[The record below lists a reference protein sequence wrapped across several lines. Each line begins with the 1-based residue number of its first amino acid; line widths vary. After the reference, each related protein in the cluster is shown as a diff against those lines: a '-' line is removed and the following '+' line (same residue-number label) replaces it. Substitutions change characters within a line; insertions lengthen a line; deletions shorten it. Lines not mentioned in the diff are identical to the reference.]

1 MQCWCYWGWPCA
13 PRPMARLL
21 NPAEAPEELA
31 DPVAE
36 EPADPVA
43 EEPADPVAEEPADPG
58 RR

>member
-1 MQCWCYWGWPCA
+1 
-13 PRPMARLL
+13 MARLL

-43 EEPADPVAEEPADPG
+43 EEPADPG